1 MVTRWLGDVGKD
13 KLGRW
18 NGHTHTTV
26 YEIDNQQ
33 APTVYHSE
41 LYSIV
46 CNNLYGKEYKK
57 RVDICVCIID
67 PLCCTPGTNTIL

>member
-1 MVTRWLGDVGKD
+1 MWGED

-33 APTVYHSE
+33 GPTLDHTE
-41 LYSIV
+41 LYSII
-46 CNNLYGKEYKK
+46 CNDLYGK
-57 RVDICVCIID
+57 RI
-67 PLCCTPGTNTIL
+67 

>member
-1 MVTRWLGDVGKD
+1 MVTRWLGDVGEG

-18 NGHTHTTV
+18 YGHTHTTV

-33 APTVYHSE
+33 GPTLYHRE

-46 CNNLYGKEYKK
+46 CNDLYGKRILKK
-57 RVDICVCIID
+57 SRYMCMYNQST
-67 PLCCTPGTNTIL
+67 LLYT

>member
-1 MVTRWLGDVGKD
+1 MVTRWLGDVGED
-13 KLGRW
+13 KLGLW

-33 APTVYHSE
+33 GPTVYHRE

-46 CNNLYGKEYKK
+46 SNDLYGK
-57 RVDICVCIID
+57 RI
-67 PLCCTPGTNTIL
+67 